1 MTTFLRPLIMEIN
14 KLSEEG
20 IIIHILK
27 ILKFHSI
34 FNFRISS

>member
-20 IIIHILK
+20 MYNT
-27 ILKFHSI
+27 HSK
-34 FNFRISS
+34 NSEVS